1 MKANTGDE
9 SRRGRTERLLPEKA
23 DAPVDPRRRR
33 ALRMI
38 LGGITGLAWAS
49 RDAAGES
56 APAKSATSEA
66 TGAPVARAR
75 REGLLGPGDKPD
87 PEKLDGAL
95 GSAVAKAAGED
106 GPVAAMRR
114 LFRPGDVVGI
124 KVNSLAGRG
133 LSPHPALVNRLTGW
147 LQEAGVPARNIVIWD
162 RTDRELAAAG
172 FSIVRRGNNV
182 RCFGTNDDYD
192 WSPREWGPGGSCF
205 ARLLVDDLTALINVG
220 VLKDHDLAGVS
231 IGLKN
236 WYGVIHNPNKH
247 HDNGCNPYVAH
258 LAAYP
263 LIRDKLRLTVID
275 GMSAQCHGGPARNPR
290 WIWPW
295 QGLLVSTDPVA
306 VDAVGRKIIDERRAA
321 LGLPSVAEAKRE
333 PEYIETAGNLGLGI
347 ADPTKVKVE
356 DV

>member
-1 MKANTGDE
+1 MSSGDKS
-9 SRRGRTERLLPEKA
+9 SRNGTERPRPEA
-23 DAPVDPRRRR
+23 TDAPTDPRRRR
-33 ALRMI
+33 ALQMI
-38 LGGITGLAWAS
+38 FGGITGLAWAS
-49 RDAAGES
+49 RGAADES
-56 APAKSATSEA
+56 PPEQSATAGSTEA
-66 TGAPVARAR
+66 PLALAR
-75 REGLLGPGDKPD
+75 REGLLGPQGKPD
-87 PEKLDGAL
+87 PEKLDSAL
-95 GSAVAKAAGED
+95 GAAVARAAGED
-106 GPVAAMRR
+106 GVVSAMRR
-114 LFRPGDVVGI
+114 LFRPRDVVGI

-133 LSPHPALVNRLTGW
+133 LSPHPELVGRLTGW

-162 RTDRELAAAG
+162 RSDRELAAAG
-172 FSIVRRGNNV
+172 FSIVRGGNGV

-192 WSPREWGPGGSCF
+192 WKPREWGPGGSCF

-247 HDNGCNPYVAH
+247 HDDGCNPYVPH

-295 QGLLVSTDPVA
+295 QGVLVSRDPVA
-306 VDAVGRKIIDERRAA
+306 VDSIGRKIIAERRAE
-321 LGLPSVAEAKRE
+321 LGLPSLAEAKRE
-333 PEYIETAGNLGLGI
+333 PVYIETAGKLGLGI
-347 ADPTKVKVE
+347 ADPAKVRVE